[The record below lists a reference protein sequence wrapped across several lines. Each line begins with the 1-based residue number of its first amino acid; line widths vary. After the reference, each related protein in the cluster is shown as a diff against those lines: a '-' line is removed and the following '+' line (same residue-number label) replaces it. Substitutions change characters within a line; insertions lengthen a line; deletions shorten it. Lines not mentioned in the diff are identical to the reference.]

1 MMAVD
6 DGLTDI
12 VNFLLEVGADPNI
25 HDWVI
30 MSCLVSASR
39 FSNTMA
45 LCISDGWVNNTVVTK
60 PLNFQLFELSSRTFC
75 VVNLYFEQL
84 VTNF

>member
-1 MMAVD
+1 MNFRSPSAPTVLMLAVD

-30 MSCLVSASR
+30 LSCLVSASR

-45 LCISDGWVNNTVVTK
+45 LCISDGWVNNTVVT
-60 PLNFQLFELSSRTFC
+60 N
-75 VVNLYFEQL
+75 
-84 VTNF
+84 

>member
-25 HDWVI
+25 HDWVT
-30 MSCLVSASR
+30 CLVLSLLPDFQIPWPFAYQ
-39 FSNTMA
+39 MA
-45 LCISDGWVNNTVVTK
+45 G
-60 PLNFQLFELSSRTFC
+60 
-75 VVNLYFEQL
+75 
-84 VTNF
+84 